1 MKILTES
8 NNMINN
14 MIVVSTITP
23 CYKGERYLET
33 FLNELP
39 KQTYFDKMEIVL
51 DHNEPTEKELELV
64 SKFMKQYPGRLKH
77 IVVNPVDP
85 IGVSMNR
92 CIAEAQGEY
101 VCIWNIDDL
110 RTPDSIEKQA
120 ELLDIHS
127 EFGIAHGNFT
137 IVNKFGS
144 TEGTFI
150 DHSWTIQKPQELTRG
165 MMLGPFFMWRK
176 ALCEKVGYFD
186 EQLKT
191 GADFDL
197 AIRLAANTDTVV
209 LLVEDSIG
217 YYLDEGKG
225 ASTNGSGKQ
234 EIERTLIEMRYNI
247 FDKVEE
253 KYLVPALTNYN
264 KNVIVNFGK
273 EIPVEELICASVLS
287 ANDKRSL

>member
-1 MKILTES
+1 
-8 NNMINN
+8 MIR
-14 MIVVSTITP
+14 VSTITP
-23 CYKGERYLET
+23 CYRGEAYLEK
-33 FLNELP
+33 FLEELP
-39 KQTYFDKMEIVL
+39 KQTMFAEMEVIL

-64 SKFMKQYPGRLKH
+64 SKFMEQYPGRLKH
-77 IVVNPVDP
+77 IIVNPVDP

-120 ELLDIHS
+120 DTLDIHS
-127 EFGIAHGNFT
+127 EFGVAHGNFT

-144 TEGTFI
+144 TEGTFV
-150 DHSWTIQKPQELTRG
+150 DHSWTIQKQEELTRG

-197 AIRLAANTDTVV
+197 AIRLAATEES
-209 LLVEDSIG
+209 LVIIVTDSIG

-247 FDKVEE
+247 LDKVEE

-264 KNVIVNFGK
+264 KNVIINFGK
-273 EIPVEELICASVLS
+273 EIPVNELIPAYILS
-287 ANDKRSL
+287 ANDQRS